1 MEISDFFFRNSPAP
15 DRQVVDNQNSCTN
28 HTTSYSFMQQVVIFL
43 LSRQGQD
50 RCRSI
55 SFVFLWPTPVWK
67 WTCTPILT
75 LRLSHDFTRR
85 SDHQHSPYFLLQL
98 LRKDRPSLSVM
109 IKQCAVGCYILYIVT
124 LLIFETLFKTS
135 WCPGESVV
143 WCFFF
148 CGVTVIRNL
157 LSYMD
162 LQRVSCEQQQKITL
176 IEIS

>member
-1 MEISDFFFRNSPAP
+1 M
-15 DRQVVDNQNSCTN
+15 VDNQNSCTN

-43 LSRQGQD
+43 LIRQGQD
-50 RCRSI
+50 RCRSV

-98 LRKDRPSLSVM
+98 LRNDRPSLSVM

-124 LLIFETLFKTS
+124 LLIFATLFKTS

-143 WCFFF
+143 WFCFFF